1 MSRATRWTG
10 RLALLLLVAQLGQPT
25 TVAAHGT
32 RHMIETAD
40 AVTVAFRYTDGT
52 VMAFA
57 EVWVTTPG
65 PDERLVQT
73 GRTDA
78 AGRFAFVPTS
88 TGTWHVAADDGQGHA
103 ETARVPV
110 GPELVATSRASALHR
125 WLLFASLAANIFLAA
140 ALWRRRRAPAMV
152 SG

>member
-1 MSRATRWTG
+1 MNRATRRLG
-10 RLALLLLVAQLGQPT
+10 RLVLLLLVPLGQPA

-32 RHMIETAD
+32 RHMIEAVD

-52 VMAFA
+52 AMAFA
-57 EVWVTTPG
+57 AVEVRSPG

-78 AGRFAFVPTS
+78 AGRFAFVPTA
-88 TGTWHVAADDGQGHA
+88 TGDWQVAADDGQGHA
-103 ETARVPV
+103 ETALVPV
-110 GPELVATSRASALHR
+110 GPELVATSRASAPHR

-140 ALWRRRRAPAMV
+140 TLWHRRLAPALAP
-152 SG
+152 G